1 MSINMKSDKLKK
13 NAFEIV
19 HHLRKA
25 GFRAFIVG
33 GAVRDM
39 VMGIEPKD
47 YDIVTDASTEEV
59 SNLFERNHPVGSKF
73 GVSIVVIG
81 SNSYEVAQF
90 RTDGVYEDGRR
101 PSSVEP
107 AGEVEDIKRRDFTIN
122 ALIYDPESDQII
134 DHVSGI
140 NDIREGIIST
150 IGNPFIRFAE
160 DRLRM
165 LRAVRFAA
173 RFDFKIEH
181 ETMKAIK
188 HDAGEIKVVSPER
201 IGKELSMMFT
211 GNNPDKALSLLD
223 ETGFLEVILPEVEAL
238 KGVEQP
244 QKFHP
249 EGDVFTHTCLM
260 LEMFGGGSVTLAF
273 GIILH
278 DIAKSVTFSKSDRI
292 RFDCHD
298 KLGVEIAGEIL
309 KRLRF
314 SNEIVSRVQALVK
327 NHMRFINVPHMKR
340 STLRRFMTLDGFD
353 EMLELFR
360 LDCLASHGD
369 LDIYNFLKR
378 EIEREKKDEDTL
390 KLPEPLISGND
401 LISLGYRQGALFGT
415 IINRVLDAQIEGI
428 LLSKEE
434 AIGFVLKEFPQDFH

>member
-1 MSINMKSDKLKK
+1 MKSDKLKK
-13 NAFEIV
+13 NAFKIV
-19 HHLRKA
+19 HHLREA

-39 VMGIEPKD
+39 VMGVKPND

-59 SNLFERNHPVGSKF
+59 SNLFERTHPVGSKF
-73 GVSIVVIG
+73 GVSIVVTG
-81 SNSYEVAQF
+81 NNSYEVAQF
-90 RTDGVYEDGRR
+90 RTDGVYIDGRR

-107 AGEVEDIKRRDFTIN
+107 AREVEDVKRRDFTIN
-122 ALIYDPESDQII
+122 ALIYDPDNDKII

-140 NDIREGIIST
+140 NDIRNGIIRT
-150 IGNPFIRFAE
+150 IGYPAVRFAE

-173 RFDFKIEH
+173 RFDFNIEH
-181 ETMKAIK
+181 DTMEAIK
-188 HDAGEIKVVSPER
+188 HDACKIKVVSSER
-201 IGKELSMMFT
+201 IGEELSLMFA

-223 ETGFLEVILPEVEAL
+223 ETGLLGVILPEVEAL
-238 KGVEQP
+238 KGIEQP
-244 QKFHP
+244 QQFHP
-249 EGDVFTHTCLM
+249 EGDVFTHICLM
-260 LEMFGGGSVTLAF
+260 LKMFGGGSATLAF

-292 RFDCHD
+292 RFNRHD
-298 KLGVEIAGEIL
+298 KVGAEIAGEIL

-314 SNEIVSRVQALVK
+314 SNEIVFRVQALVE

-340 STLRRFMTLDGFD
+340 STLRRFMALDGFD

-378 EIEREKKDEDTL
+378 EIESEKKGKDTL
-390 KLPEPLISGND
+390 ELPKPLISGYD
-401 LISLGYRQGALFGT
+401 LISLGYKPGSLFGT
-415 IINRVLDAQIEGI
+415 VINRVLDAQIEGI
-428 LLSKEE
+428 LSSKEE
-434 AIGFVLKEFPQDFH
+434 AIEFVLKEFPQDMQ